1 MDDKKA
7 SGGKAK
13 SRARTTTPHYNATG
27 VKAPRYNVKGIGKL
41 GWSLGGLKGAQ
52 VAPAPGQSEATIA
65 KGIGGALSGL
75 NSAPKS
81 KSEKS

>member
-1 MDDKKA
+1 MAEDKKA
-7 SGGKAK
+7 GGRSKT
-13 SRARTTTPHYNATG
+13 RARTTTPHYNASG

-52 VAPAPGQSEATIA
+52 VAPSSGQGSEGSIA
-65 KGIGGALSGL
+65 GSIGKSLQGL
-75 NSAPKS
+75 NSVNR